1 MSASAAVPAAALYN
15 DRSGARMPGSAVASL
30 VLHAAVLGLWL
41 YTLKHTAVHHEV
53 SVGSVDIIKVTKA
66 VPLPEKR
73 IAKAPPATS
82 AFDFLKMALPSA
94 PHMAA
99 PKMAEVKLPETH
111 KPMTVEQPKLHD
123 RGRLDTGPK
132 LDMDVDHH
140 DSGLDIAKVESRIPS
155 RKLAAMAAMPKLEDI
170 GRRRVSN
177 LPAALAMEEKRQA
190 AASGLQGVSAL
201 SARTERHGG
210 VAQAEAIQ
218 DAAPAG
224 GTQSG
229 TFGSKI
235 ASLLPERSLDMSHAQ
250 VPNQIKESIAAPAE
264 APKRKHAALQ
274 TGAPKKGVEIE
285 GPLADRKVLNYEIP
299 EFPSW
304 AKEQGILE
312 ASVAIRFWVNK
323 GGDVLPNM
331 RVEHTSGYGR
341 LDRLAMDA
349 LSKWKFAPLLS
360 EERQWGVITFRF
372 LLE

>member
-1 MSASAAVPAAALYN
+1 MSASAAAPTAASLYN
-15 DRSGARMPGSAVASL
+15 DRAGARMPMSAVGSI

-41 YTLKHTAVHHEV
+41 YTLKHVAVHHEV

-66 VPLPEKR
+66 VPLPEKQV
-73 IAKAPPATS
+73 AKAPPAVNT
-82 AFDFLKMALPSA
+82 FDFLKMALPSA
-94 PHMAA
+94 PRLAA

-132 LDMDVDHH
+132 LDMDVEHH
-140 DSGLDIAKVESRIPS
+140 DSGLDIAKVESRIPQ

-170 GRRRVSN
+170 GRRRVAN
-177 LPAALAMEEKRQA
+177 LPAALAMEEKRNA
-190 AASGLQGVSAL
+190 AAAGLQGVSAL
-201 SARTERHGG
+201 SAKTERRG
-210 VAQAEAIQ
+210 VAAAEAIQ
-218 DAAPAG
+218 DAAPAAG
-224 GTQSG
+224 SQSG

-235 ASLLPERSLDMSHAQ
+235 ASLLPERSLDMSRAQ
-250 VPNQIKESIAAPAE
+250 VPAQVRESIAAPAE
-264 APKRKHAALQ
+264 APKRKRAALQ

-299 EFPSW
+299 EFPAW

-312 ASVAIRFWVNK
+312 ASVAIRFWVSK
-323 GGDVLPNM
+323 DGEVLPNM

-341 LDRLAMDA
+341 LDKLAMDA